1 MASKEMKLKYVRLYA
16 DDSGETHFKD
26 EELIMSEAGYAPP
39 APPLWVGPQGKAT
52 GVTVI
57 GFPPGW
63 FGDLHPAPMA
73 QWMMIMSGA
82 IEVAV
87 TDGEKRTYP
96 AGTIAYLDDA
106 GSKGH
111 SSRTVGDELSIVMVA
126 EVD

>member
-1 MASKEMKLKYVRLYA
+1 MAGKEMRLKYVRLYG
-16 DDSGETHFKD
+16 DDSGDTHFKD
-26 EELIMSEAGYAPP
+26 EELVMTEAGYAPP
-39 APPLWVGPQGKAT
+39 APPLWVGPHEKAT

-63 FGDLHPAPMA
+63 FGDLHPAPRA
-73 QWMMIMSGA
+73 QWMMIMSGS

-96 AGTIAYLDDA
+96 AGTIAFLDDV